1 MSLGPVMVDLVGTAL
16 SDKEYELL
24 SDPLV
29 GGVILF
35 TRNLA
40 SPTQLQAL
48 VGEIHALR
56 SPHLLVAVDH
66 EGGRVQRFRE
76 GFSRIPPAHALG
88 LLFDRDSARAR
99 ALAEITGW
107 LLAVELRAVGI
118 DFSFAPVLDLFH
130 GVSDVIGD
138 RAFHR
143 SPEVV
148 AELGHEL
155 MRGMRRAGMEAVGKH
170 FPGHGGVKEDSH
182 TAMPGDHRR
191 LEDILLEDMLPFE
204 RSIHYGLAGIMP
216 AHVIYSQ
223 AGPEPAGYSR
233 FWLQEILR
241 ARLGFEGVIFSD
253 DLSMRAAHVAG
264 GYAERA
270 CAALE
275 AGCDMVLVCN
285 HPEGAR
291 EVIDGLR
298 GYENAASQVRLAR
311 MHGRRPVDPTRLR
324 ASEAWRQAAQ
334 SVTALDES
342 PWLELSV

>member
-1 MSLGPVMVDLVGTAL
+1 MSLGPVMIDLVGTSL
-16 SDKEYELL
+16 SEEECGLL

-48 VGEIHALR
+48 VSEIHALR

-66 EGGRVQRFRE
+66 EGGRVQRFRK
-76 GFSRIPPAHALG
+76 GFSRIPPARTLG
-88 LLFDRDSARAR
+88 LAFDHDPARAR
-99 ALAEITGW
+99 ALTETTGW
-107 LLAVELRAVGI
+107 LLAVELRAIGI
-118 DFSFAPVLDLFH
+118 DLSFTPVLDLYH

-182 TAMPGDHRR
+182 TAVPVDRRR

-204 RSIHYGLAGIMP
+204 RMIHYGLAGIMP

-233 FWLQEILR
+233 FWLQEVLR
-241 ARLGFEGVIFSD
+241 GRLGFEGVIFSD
-253 DLSMRAAHVAG
+253 DLSMEAAHVAG
-264 GYAERA
+264 DYAERA
-270 CAALE
+270 RAALE

-291 EVIDGLR
+291 EVIDALR

-311 MHGRRPVDPTRLR
+311 MHGRRPVDPARLH
-324 ASEAWRQAAQ
+324 ASRAWREAER
-334 SVTALDES
+334 SVAALDDS